1 MAAPEPTADSHCHID
16 MDAFDEDRAE
26 VLDRAREAGIVD
38 LLLVG
43 CIDADAGHRRAI
55 AVAQSGGFPASAG
68 VHPHDAKLAGEET
81 YDELRGLAGDGAI
94 VAVGEIGLDFHYD
107 SSPRAVQRE
116 VFKRQIRLARDLGL
130 PVIVHTR
137 EADAETAEILE
148 QEGAAEVGGVIH
160 CFTGG
165 HDLADRALALGFFI
179 SFSGIVTF
187 PRAKTIAEV
196 ALKVPTER
204 LLVETDSPFLAP
216 PPHRGKRN
224 EPAFVGEVVRRV
236 AELRGATYGQVAAAA
251 LENFGRLFE
260 RRPTS

>member
-26 VLDRAREAGIVD
+26 VLDRAREAGIAE

-43 CIDADAGHRRAI
+43 CINEAAGHRRAI
-55 AVAQSGGFPASAG
+55 AVAQANGFRASAG
-68 VHPHDAKLAGEET
+68 VHPHDAKLAGEAT
-81 YDELRGLAGDGAI
+81 YDELTGLSADRAI

-107 SSPRAVQRE
+107 NSPRAVQRD
-116 VFKRQIRLARDLGL
+116 VFKRQIHLARDVGL
-130 PVIVHTR
+130 PIIVHTR
-137 EADAETAEILE
+137 EADAETAEMLE

-196 ALKVPTER
+196 ARKVPSER
-204 LLVETDSPFLAP
+204 LLVETDAPFLAP

-224 EPAFVGEVVRRV
+224 EPAFVTEVVGRV
-236 AELRGATYGQVAAAA
+236 AELRGAPYAQIAAAA

-260 RRPTS
+260 SEPTS